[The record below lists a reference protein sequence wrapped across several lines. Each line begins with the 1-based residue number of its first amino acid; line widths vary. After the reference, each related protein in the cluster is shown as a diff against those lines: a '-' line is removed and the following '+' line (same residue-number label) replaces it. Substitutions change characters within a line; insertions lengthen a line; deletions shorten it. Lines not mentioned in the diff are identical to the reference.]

1 MRAQTNAKIGQDM
14 SFAEYGELDG
24 LALAELV
31 RAKEITPGEIIEE
44 AIRRAEALN
53 PELNFLSFDAFDEGR
68 RMAADAALPD
78 GPFKGV
84 PWLVKELATAWEG
97 QPATNACPYM
107 KDLVATFD
115 SHAVTRVKA
124 AGFTLLGKSN
134 TPELGWSLSCEPK
147 LFGIARN
154 PWDVSRT
161 PGGSSGG
168 AAAAVAARVLPI
180 AEASDGAG
188 SIRVPASHSGLVGL
202 KPARGRVSAA
212 PAAIEFYYG
221 GAIFLCLSRSVR
233 DTAAYLDVVN
243 GSRPGEPYYSP
254 KPATPFLDAA
264 STPPGKLKIAM
275 VTDSPTGC
283 TPLDSEVAAAVQ
295 ATATLLQELGHRV
308 EAEPIPYDFW
318 PLMDIY
324 MRITAVQTAG
334 RIGRLKTVIGHAPE
348 GDELE
353 PLYFSMIDK
362 GRAISGVQH
371 FNDIEAM
378 RKTCCDMVEKMAA
391 YDAWLMP
398 TIPLPAREHGWYDM
412 ALDVETYNKTRMLP
426 DCAFLAPMN
435 ASGQPAISLPLHSTK
450 GGLPIGMQFVGGERD
465 EAVLLRLAGQ
475 LEEALPWKG
484 RKPAMLG

>member
-1 MRAQTNAKIGQDM
+1 M
-14 SFAEYGELDG
+14 SFSEYEELDG
-24 LALAELV
+24 LGLAELV
-31 RAKEITPGEIIEE
+31 KTKEITPGEIIEE

-68 RMAADAALPD
+68 RMAADPALPD

-107 KDLVATFD
+107 KDLVATYD
-115 SHAVTRVKA
+115 SHTVTLIKA

-134 TPELGWSLSCEPK
+134 SPELGWALACEPK
-147 LFGIARN
+147 LFGITRN

-180 AEASDGAG
+180 AEGSDGGG

-202 KPARGRVSAA
+202 KPARGRVSDA
-212 PAAIEFYYG
+212 PSAVDFWYG
-221 GAIFLCLSRSVR
+221 GAVFLCLSRSVR
-233 DTAAYLDVVN
+233 DSAAYLDLVN
-243 GSRPGEPYYSP
+243 GSLPGEPYYAP
-254 KPATPFLDAA
+254 KPATPFLDEAG
-264 STPPGKLKIAM
+264 TPPGKLKIAM
-275 VTDSPTGC
+275 VAESPDGC
-283 TPLDSEVAAAVQ
+283 TALDGEVADAVR
-295 ATATLLQELGHRV
+295 ATGKLLEELGHTV
-308 EAEPIPYDFW
+308 EAQPIPYDFW
-318 PLMDIY
+318 PLMEIY

-334 RIGRLKTVIGHAPE
+334 WVDYIGTEVGRAPK

-353 PLYFSMIDK
+353 PLYWSMIEK
-362 GRAISGVQH
+362 GRAISGVEH
-371 FNDIEAM
+371 SDDIETM
-378 RKTCCDMVEKMAA
+378 RMICRDMVGKMAA

-398 TIPLPAREHGWYDM
+398 SIPVPARQHGWYDM
-412 ALDVETYNKTRMLP
+412 SLDVETYNKTRMLP
-426 DCAFLAPMN
+426 DCAFSAPMN

>member
-1 MRAQTNAKIGQDM
+1 M

-84 PWLVKELATAWEG
+84 PWLGKELATAWEG

-115 SHAVTRVKA
+115 SHTVTRVKA

-334 RIGRLKTVIGHAPE
+334 RVGRLKTVIGRAPE

-353 PLYFSMIDK
+353 PLYFSMIEK